1 MGFPDVEEGFGISKP
16 ITPQECRLRDLTYS
30 AKIIVDI
37 EYTRGNQRVI
47 RNNLVIGRLP
57 IMLRSNRCNLYEK
70 SEAELAKMNECPLDP
85 GGYFITRG
93 TEKVI
98 LIQEQL
104 SKNRMLVELD
114 KNGLMTCHVTS
125 STHAT
130 KTKTIIC
137 EKHGK
142 YYLKHNSLTEDI
154 PLVIIFKALGIT
166 SDQEIIQLV
175 GLEDYVVE
183 ALTPC
188 IYEAHSLQ
196 VFTQQQAFSFI
207 GAKVKTIS
215 SKKNDEAFKK
225 SKSQEGRDLLT
236 KIIVA
241 HVPVTENNL
250 KMKAIYIAVMIR
262 RTILAKIGKISVD
275 DRDYYGNKRLELAGQ
290 LISLLFEDLF
300 KRFNSELQSI
310 AEKTIPK
317 QRAAQFDIVKHIR
330 QDLITNGL
338 INAISTGNWIIKRF
352 KMERQGI
359 THVLSRLS
367 YIACL
372 GMMTRISSQVN
383 RKINFILATTKKNF
397 INQNS

>member
-1 MGFPDVEEGFGISKP
+1 MGFPDVEEGFGVSKP

-37 EYTRGNQRVI
+37 EYTRGSQRVI

-57 IMLRSNRCNLYEK
+57 IMLRSNRCNLYDK
-70 SEAELAKMNECPLDP
+70 SEPELAKMNECPLDP

-104 SKNRMLVELD
+104 SKNRMLVETD

-142 YYLKHNSLTEDI
+142 YYLKHNSLSEDI
-154 PLVIIFKALGIT
+154 PLVIVFKALGIT

-175 GLEDYVVE
+175 GLEEYVVE

-196 VFTQQQAFSFI
+196 VFTQQQAFSYI
-207 GAKVKTIS
+207 GAKVKS
-215 SKKNDEAFKK
+215 MSAKKNDESFKK
-225 SKSQEGRDLLT
+225 SKAQEGRDLLT

-241 HVPVTENNL
+241 HVPVMESNL

-262 RTILAKIGKISVD
+262 RTILAKLGKISVD

-300 KRFNSELQSI
+300 KRFNSELQNI

-338 INAISTGNWIIKRF
+338 VNAISTGNWIIKRF

-372 GMMTRISSQVN
+372 GMMTRISSQVTKN
-383 RKINFILATTKKNF
+383 LAMIF
-397 INQNS
+397 YGHCEF